1 MSDRFSS
8 SELRARANELADGS
22 GASLTPPLV
31 ARHLTPNK
39 ARILLMLALTRT
51 TDGAAIQRMF
61 DTY

>member
-8 SELRARANELADGS
+8 SELRVQANEAADGS
-22 GASLTPPLV
+22 ASALTPLIA

-51 TDGAAIQRMF
+51 TDGLAIQRFF
-61 DTY
+61 DSY